1 MFNEPIVPV
10 CEWIGTIGWDG
21 TLSRQLGLDMATQTA
36 GGQGQGG
43 DQV

>member
-1 MFNEPIVPV
+1 MFNEPIVLV
-10 CEWIGTIGWDG
+10 CEWIGMIGRDG
-21 TLSRQLGLDMATQTA
+21 TLSRQLGSDMATQTA